1 MGVGVPLSNPLGF
14 KHHPLEGAGIMVD
27 FHWGGVPA
35 SVKFFPTYVGR
46 WQAFRAYVC
55 IMYLLMFFGWVLV
68 TCRLFANVATACLA
82 WRWGGI
88 LSGSFGLRPLND
100 HSGRWCWRAK
110 VRCVAKKNQVFQSD
124 VGYRKVFA
132 RSKRYFEETGLFFFA
147 FSFFCWPFFGQTILV
162 DMILLNGP
170 IFMFVQVMFGRKK
183 QKCTS
188 VSWASDIR
196 MTVLGNWK
204 ARLADAKKY
213 RWMLLCIM
221 QDERGIHFLPPLFI
235 VVWPADGKR
244 QATKLRYMVCCW

>member
-1 MGVGVPLSNPLGF
+1 MVPWIQRWSLGSNGGPLDPTVVPWIQRCLHVFCSKKLWNRKQKTYLFLDPPRGAKWMGVGVPLSNPLGF

-132 RSKRYFEETGLFFFA
+132 RSKRYFEETGLFFLL
-147 FSFFCWPFFGQTILV
+147 SRFFV
-162 DMILLNGP
+162 DP
-170 IFMFVQVMFGRKK
+170 
-183 QKCTS
+183 S
-188 VSWASDIR
+188 
-196 MTVLGNWK
+196 
-204 ARLADAKKY
+204 LA
-213 RWMLLCIM
+213 
-221 QDERGIHFLPPLFI
+221 
-235 VVWPADGKR
+235 KR
-244 QATKLRYMVCCW
+244 F